1 MRAFVLMTA
10 LALATGCT
18 SAIDALDEIFLS
30 PNEADALVVNFE
42 ASVDAQQELSE
53 LVFAATRGD
62 LDLVNDFAN
71 VDYVPPSELNNWT
84 GSLTITDGVYL
95 LKYLFAGG
103 DPPKAP
109 YPDPGTDPTDDT
121 LACPAM

>member
-18 SAIDALDEIFLS
+18 SAVDALDEIFLS

-84 GSLTITDGVYL
+84 GSLTITDGVYAFGGHGFGS
-95 LKYLFAGG
+95 YLPRDRRDYLVAVTEAAR
-103 DPPKAP
+103 KE
-109 YPDPGTDPTDDT
+109 TR
-121 LACPAM
+121 